1 MTAGRRARLA
11 ASRWLIAAE
20 LGLVAAVFV
29 ADFNHLIVFSKTPYL
44 LALAW
49 ASLAVRG
56 VRWRDLGL
64 TAGAAWRRWL
74 LVGLAAGIAME
85 ALELFVTQPALT
97 ALTGQGP
104 DLSDF
109 AILKGNVA
117 LFALAVG
124 LSWTLAAVGE
134 ELVWRAWVLNRL
146 RDLFGLGRGSWA
158 AALVLMS
165 AAFGLAHA
173 DQGITGVLENT
184 LNGAMLGGLYLA
196 SGRNLIAPVVAHGVT
211 DTIDVSLMFAGVYP
225 GL

>member
-1 MTAGRRARLA
+1 VTTGWRERWA
-11 ASRWLIAAE
+11 ASRWLIAVE

-29 ADFNHLIVFSKTPYL
+29 ADAHHLVVFSKTPYL

-49 ASLAVRG
+49 ASLALRG
-56 VRWRDLGL
+56 VRWRDLGVA
-64 TAGAAWRRWL
+64 AGPSWRRWL
-74 LVGLAAGIAME
+74 LVGLGAGIAME
-85 ALELFVTQPALT
+85 ALELFITQPALT

-134 ELVWRAWVLNRL
+134 ELVWRGWILNRL
-146 RDLFGLGRGSWA
+146 RELFGASRWSWG
-158 AALVLMS
+158 AALAVMS

-173 DQGITGVLENT
+173 DQGITGVIENT
-184 LNGAMLGGLYLA
+184 LNGALLGGLYLA
-196 SGRNLIAPVVAHGVT
+196 AGRNLIAPVVAHGVT
-211 DTIDVSLMFAGVYP
+211 DTIDVSLIFAGVYP

>member
-1 MTAGRRARLA
+1 MTTGWRAGLT
-11 ASRWLIAAE
+11 ASRWLVVVE
-20 LGLVAAVFV
+20 LGLVAAVFI
-29 ADFNHLIVFSKTPYL
+29 ADANHLIVFSKTPYL

-49 ASLAVRG
+49 VSLALRG
-56 VRWRDLGL
+56 GRWRDLGM
-64 TAGAAWRRWL
+64 TAGPAWRRWL

-104 DLSDF
+104 GLSDF

-146 RDLFGLGRGSWA
+146 RDLFGPGRWSWGT
-158 AALVLMS
+158 ALTLMS
-165 AAFGLAHA
+165 VAFGLAHA
-173 DQGITGVLENT
+173 DQGITGVIENT

-196 SGRNLIAPVVAHGVT
+196 TGRNLIAPVVAHGVT
-211 DTIDVSLMFAGVYP
+211 DTLDVGLMFAGVYP